1 MTLLG
6 ETGEYSRTKERLLAR
21 LDKVAAVPGE
31 QEEIYIGD
39 AGGASPEWSSQLQR
53 PASAPGAVERSNDNR
68 SPGYRLSKS

>member
-39 AGGASPEWSSQLQR
+39 AGGASPEWSSQTSKTCER
-53 PASAPGAVERSNDNR
+53 PRGGRA
-68 SPGYRLSKS
+68 K

>member
-21 LDKVAAVPGE
+21 LDNVAAVPGE

-39 AGGASPEWSSQLQR
+39 AGGASPEWSSQLQETCER
-53 PASAPGAVERSNDNR
+53 PRGGRA
-68 SPGYRLSKS
+68 K